1 MAREDETRKQDD
13 HNNIES
19 SEAAENAAENSS
31 EKVEGNE
38 HAPPEPEQPELSEIE
53 ILKAEWE
60 KEREE
65 LKARLMRKQADFDN
79 FRRISRA
86 EQEETREYAL
96 FIFLQKLLPVLD
108 NLERAIDSAQ
118 AETVP
123 DSYREG
129 LEMIYRQMLQ
139 LLEQEGVAMM
149 ESLGQPFDPNYHHA
163 VLQVE
168 EGEPGC
174 VVEELQKGYLYKQR
188 VLRPAMVKVCKS

>member
-1 MAREDETRKQDD
+1 MAREDESKKQD
-13 HNNIES
+13 HNHIEN
-19 SEAAENAAENSS
+19 SEAAENAAGESS
-31 EKVEGNE
+31 AVDEGSE
-38 HAPPEPEQPELSEIE
+38 QALPEPEQPELSEIE

-65 LKARLMRKQADFDN
+65 LKARLLRKQADFDN

-96 FIFLQKLLPVLD
+96 FKFLEKLLPVLD
-108 NLERAIDSAQ
+108 NMERAIDSARSE
-118 AETVP
+118 AVP

-129 LEMIYRQMLQ
+129 LEMIHRQMLQ
-139 LLEQEGVAMM
+139 LLEQEGVTVMD
-149 ESLGQPFDPNYHHA
+149 SLGQPFDPNYHHA

-174 VVEELQKGYLYKQR
+174 VAEELQKGYLYKQR
-188 VLRPAMVKVCKS
+188 VLRPAMVKVCRS